1 MADDKLTRLADPE
14 TAIASY
20 LDELLH
26 TATDTALREE
36 IEAPEPVKPAPPE
49 PRVAT
54 RTKPASVPTVEKPPA
69 RPEPPKRVRETPA
82 EPERPVVRQVPE
94 APVPKARI
102 EAQPAPEPGKSVV

>member
-36 IEAPEPVKPAPPE
+36 TETPAPVKPVREE

-54 RTKPASVPTVEKPPA
+54 RPSPAPAPTVEKPAA
-69 RPEPPKRVRETPA
+69 RPEPRR
-82 EPERPVVRQVPE
+82 
-94 APVPKARI
+94 
-102 EAQPAPEPGKSVV
+102 PAP